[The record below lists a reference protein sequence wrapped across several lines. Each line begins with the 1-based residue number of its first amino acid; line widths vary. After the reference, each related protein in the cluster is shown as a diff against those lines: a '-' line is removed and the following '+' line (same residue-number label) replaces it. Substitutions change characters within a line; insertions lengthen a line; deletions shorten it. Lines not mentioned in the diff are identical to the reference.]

1 MPEIPAAALTPRD
14 LVGLGLDAV
23 NERLPTAVLVAAA
36 RKYVALEQAKIR
48 RQEARRVEHRAHGE
62 NPAIRAKVRAIT
74 AEAALEHS
82 VVWAEVLD
90 VPIGAGGEG
99 QTWGSATADDHDFAA
114 EVAEA
119 VASGHVQ
126 RAAMHR
132 RAIADLDFMGA
143 RTLAESTMG
152 LE

>member
-1 MPEIPAAALTPRD
+1 MPEIRAQDLTPRD

-23 NERLPTAVLVAAA
+23 NDRLPTAVLVAAA
-36 RKYVALEQAKIR
+36 RKYVAAEQAKLR
-48 RQEARRVEHRAHGE
+48 RQEARRHEARAYGDDE
-62 NPAIRAKVRAIT
+62 TIRPKVRAIT
-74 AEAALEHS
+74 AQSALEHA
-82 VVWAEVLD
+82 VVWADVLD

-99 QTWGSATADDHDFAA
+99 QTWGSATVDDHAFAA
-114 EVAEA
+114 EQAEIVAT
-119 VASGHVQ
+119 GYVQ

-132 RAIADLDFMGA
+132 RTVADLEFTGA